1 LCAAAVV
8 LAEHGS
14 LSCVHV
20 VDVTSYC
27 IDLSIV
33 G

>member
-1 LCAAAVV
+1 LCVAAIV

-20 VDVTSYC
+20 VNVPSYRV
-27 IDLSIV
+27 DLSIV